1 MQNDNDQRLEK
12 MPNFQNSN
20 QNQNQNND
28 WIAVLVIV
36 ILLLS
41 IVSSSPSLQ
50 TATDTN
56 DSVKNKKI
64 GHIDTMQKQTI
75 EHGAYSID
83 SFAQQLFG
91 VKQR

>member
-50 TATDTN
+50 NAN

>member
-20 QNQNQNND
+20 QNQNND

-36 ILLLS
+36 VLLLS

-50 TATDTN
+50 NATDTN